1 MAILSEQTIERVRNS
16 ADIVEVISKYTSLKK
31 KGQNHFGLC
40 PFHQEKTPSFSV
52 SEEKQIF
59 KCFGC
64 GEGGNVINFIMKK
77 EGLEFVDSIE
87 SLADQFGIKIEYDKS
102 FKKKQGL
109 KNQVIDM
116 NKIASLFWDKSL
128 FNDIGS
134 KARSYLEERKI
145 SMDDCKKL
153 GIGYSPKTY
162 TALLDLIRQKKFS
175 SESMKSSGLFI
186 DGKKGYIDRFR
197 NRIMFNICN
206 PRGEIIAFAGRI
218 FNNED
223 TAKYMNSPETP
234 FYNKSSVLYGFHLSK
249 NLIKEMNQV
258 IVVEGYMDYIQLYL
272 NGIKNVVAVSG
283 TALTNQHASML
294 GRYSKNIYL
303 CYDGDKAGIS
313 AAIRAGFIALQTE
326 LNPLIINLPDGQD
339 PDDYVNNH
347 GSKKFMELKNNA
359 TKLIDFI
366 FSKKNMSKMT
376 DLGKSNLIKKCCE
389 QIAQIP
395 NPVFREITAN
405 SLSSVCGYSIESI
418 TELINNISN
427 KQPKKNVDTSEQIN
441 SRDQQSNFLVENDLL
456 LLCLTKDPN
465 IRKFIFEKANPDYF
479 RSKSIKIIFEK
490 IYIHLNSEHQP
501 DPGII
506 MNELE
511 NDSHRKKLSELSFN
525 LEKIDPSIEMAYEC
539 LERIEKFFL
548 IEQIEKLRAQLKD
561 GNETEEM
568 INQINDYQN
577 QLNRLK
583 AKYADN

>member
-1 MAILSEQTIERVRNS
+1 
-16 ADIVEVISKYTSLKK
+16 
-31 KGQNHFGLC
+31 
-40 PFHQEKTPSFSV
+40 V

-87 SLADQFGIKIEYDKS
+87 SLANQFGVTIEYDKN

-109 KNQVIDM
+109 KNQVIEM
-116 NKIASLFWDKSL
+116 NKIASSFWSKSL
-128 FNDIGS
+128 FNDTGS
-134 KARSYLEERKI
+134 KARAYLEERNI
-145 SMDDCKKL
+145 SMDTCREL
-153 GIGYSPKTY
+153 GIGFSPSEY
-162 TALLDLIRQKKFS
+162 TALLDLSREKNFS

-249 NLIKEMNQV
+249 DLIKEMNQA

-272 NGIKNVVAVSG
+272 NGINNVVAVSG
-283 TALTNQHASML
+283 TALTRQHANML

-303 CYDGDKAGIS
+303 CYDGDKAGIA
-313 AAIRAGFIALQTE
+313 AAIRAGFIALQSE
-326 LNPLIINLPDGQD
+326 LNPLIVNLPNGQD
-339 PDDYVNNH
+339 PDDYINQH
-347 GSKKFMELKNNA
+347 GAQKFTDLKNNA

-366 FSKKNMSKMT
+366 FSKKNISKMT

-389 QIAQIP
+389 QIAQIS

-405 SLSSVCGYSIESI
+405 SLSGVCGYSIESI
-418 TELINNISN
+418 IELTNSISS
-427 KQPKKNVDTSEQIN
+427 KQPKRNAGITEEVIPKEKKF
-441 SRDQQSNFLVENDLL
+441 NFLVENDLL
-456 LLCLTKDPN
+456 LLCLAQNPK

-479 RSKSIKIIFEK
+479 RSESVRTIFEK

-511 NDSHRKKLSELSFN
+511 EDSDRKKLSELSFN
-525 LEKIDPSIEMAYEC
+525 LEKIDPSIEMAHEC
-539 LERIEKFFL
+539 LERIEKKFL
-548 IEQIEKLRAQLKD
+548 TAKIEELRAKLKD
-561 GNETEEM
+561 GDETEDM

-577 QLNRLK
+577 QINKIK
-583 AKYADN
+583 AKYASS